1 MKRQRSKCKTQGAT
15 QVKEDDFILL
25 DHAGVSSFIGK
36 LFPWRV
42 TIQNKS
48 ISNGSHEDVMFTGSN
63 PVSSA

>member
-1 MKRQRSKCKTQGAT
+1 MQNQGAT
-15 QVKEDDFILL
+15 QVKEDDFLLL

-36 LFPWRV
+36 LFPWRM

-48 ISNGSHEDVMFTGSN
+48 ISNGSHADVMFTESN